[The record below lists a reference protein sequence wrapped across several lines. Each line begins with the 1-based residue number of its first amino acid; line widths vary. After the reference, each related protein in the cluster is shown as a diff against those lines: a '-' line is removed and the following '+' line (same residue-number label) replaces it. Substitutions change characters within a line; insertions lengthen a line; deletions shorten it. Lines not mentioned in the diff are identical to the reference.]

1 LVVPFVLF
9 LSLFCY
15 FGSWSRFSTDGAS
28 VRRVFISSFQGIGV
42 SVSMPAVVSGLSS
55 GLHGQL
61 TNFEEPMEGSVPVN
75 SWIYRYYMKRSRGH
89 SVYGSI
95 SHSDSTS
102 GR

>member
-55 GLHGQL
+55 GLHGHVHKFTLYGFIL
-61 TNFEEPMEGSVPVN
+61 TSHRQNLTSVAYV
-75 SWIYRYYMKRSRGH
+75 RLKL
-89 SVYGSI
+89 
-95 SHSDSTS
+95 DCE
-102 GR
+102 